1 MQKKL
6 LILLLAATMLA
17 VPAAALADHGGHGGG
32 HDGDRHGGHKDK
44 VTFQLKGF
52 LSAFTAP
59 VGLKSGSVTILVTRA
74 NRAGMPF
81 VGMTLT
87 FVLNARTEIEPEDA
101 IILDGDFGSV
111 KVKAAPNA
119 TAAVLQA
126 TVPKEVEDEAFEED
140 DD

>member
-1 MQKKL
+1 M
-6 LILLLAATMLA
+6 
-17 VPAAALADHGGHGGG
+17 
-32 HDGDRHGGHKDK
+32 
-44 VTFQLKGF
+44 
-52 LSAFTAP
+52 
-59 VGLKSGSVTILVTRA
+59 
-74 NRAGMPF
+74 
-81 VGMTLT
+81 
-87 FVLNARTEIEPEDA
+87 LNARTELEPEDA